1 MRTYT
6 SKSLT
11 KTRTLELFRFLINF
25 GTLSVSDIIKLT
37 NLLISLRYRGLL
49 MFFSFLLF
57 LVSTFDRK
65 NLKLLLLLHCGYFFS
80 SDRNLSLCLFQWY
93 QIFHLY
99 EVWMRKML
107 YRQIRF
113 FFLFVSILVPYCLNV
128 TSCKFSRLVCINLPN
143 ILSLDF
149 SNFCL

>member
-1 MRTYT
+1 MVLDGFIFAFNIRIRPESFPNEYMRTYT

-65 NLKLLLLLHCGYFFS
+65 NLKLLLLLHCG
-80 SDRNLSLCLFQWY
+80 
-93 QIFHLY
+93 
-99 EVWMRKML
+99 
-107 YRQIRF
+107 
-113 FFLFVSILVPYCLNV
+113 
-128 TSCKFSRLVCINLPN
+128 
-143 ILSLDF
+143 
-149 SNFCL
+149 